1 MAWKKD
7 NSNFTMEI
15 DPNFDYIIEEG
26 ANTSINVRRVSWG
39 GRPFKIDIR
48 KWSYNDGEERAMK
61 GVSLTNEGADEL
73 ANVLVENGF
82 GSKKRLLKALD
93 SREDEEE
100 DSTNEI
106 DDGSEEYY
114 DPSELLGDV

>member
-48 KWSYNDGEERAMK
+48 KWSYNEGEERAMK